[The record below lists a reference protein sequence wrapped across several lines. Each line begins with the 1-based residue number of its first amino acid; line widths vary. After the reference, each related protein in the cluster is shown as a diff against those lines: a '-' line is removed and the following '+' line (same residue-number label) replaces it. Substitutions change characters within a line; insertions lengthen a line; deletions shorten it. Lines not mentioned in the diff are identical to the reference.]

1 MKWTWNSQFCL
12 VLSQSAG
19 REQLRLRGTPH
30 LKMSTVITSSAP
42 RQGLANTELS
52 ETLVFFPP
60 PSIEVNCSMK
70 FKKKFRMCSITVVK
84 CLLSI
89 TWWHTEK
96 KSVYSPLGAE
106 EASAGIQEF
115 HSWCCGTVQKNM
127 QKKTYG
133 DTVLFIVYCTN
144 CKGLRSKPD
153 TWDSSSLIYVFSVFS
168 PLKSLQFLQ
177 GGYIFTFSSAAIT
190 KYLGAR
196 YYRWPQKDHKTF
208 CKVYI
213 VNVYHP

>member
-19 REQLRLRGTPH
+19 KEQLRLRGTPH

-89 TWWHTEK
+89 TWWHREK
-96 KSVYSPLGAE
+96 KVSIVHWVLKKRVQEFKNFTHDAVVLFKKICKRRHMVIQCYLLYIAPTARAW
-106 EASAGIQEF
+106 EASQIHGI
-115 HSWCCGTVQKNM
+115 
-127 QKKTYG
+127 
-133 DTVLFIVYCTN
+133 VL
-144 CKGLRSKPD
+144 L
-153 TWDSSSLIYVFSVFS
+153 
-168 PLKSLQFLQ
+168 
-177 GGYIFTFSSAAIT
+177 
-190 KYLGAR
+190 
-196 YYRWPQKDHKTF
+196 
-208 CKVYI
+208 
-213 VNVYHP
+213 